1 LEVRKT
7 MRWIA
12 ESGRSWLVV
21 GSLTIALDSRCVS
34 VDDES
39 VIAV

>member
-1 LEVRKT
+1 

-21 GSLTIALDSRCVS
+21 GSLGIVFAVVEELVAR
-34 VDDES
+34 ES
-39 VIAV
+39 VGIPIA